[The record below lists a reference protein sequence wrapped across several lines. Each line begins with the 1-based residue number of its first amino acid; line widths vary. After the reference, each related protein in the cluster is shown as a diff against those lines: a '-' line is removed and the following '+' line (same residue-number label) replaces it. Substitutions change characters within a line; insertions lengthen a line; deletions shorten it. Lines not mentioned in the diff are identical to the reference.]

1 MLSVLERN
9 LFTFELREK
18 FQVVAK
24 TDDILTATNSS
35 SYDDENNFENMELI
49 GDAVLKF
56 ITCYS
61 LYLKNPDYNES
72 QLCQQKS
79 YQVSNYNLM

>member
-1 MLSVLERN
+1 MLSILERS
-9 LFTFELREK
+9 LFPLELREK
-18 FQVVAK
+18 FQVLAT

-61 LYLKNPDYNES
+61 LYLKNPEYSES
-72 QLCQQKS
+72 
-79 YQVSNYNLM
+79 

>member
-1 MLSVLERN
+1 MLSILERS
-9 LFTFELREK
+9 LFPLELREK
-18 FQVVAK
+18 FQVLAT

-61 LYLKNPDYNES
+61 LYLKNPEYTES
-72 QLCQQKS
+72 
-79 YQVSNYNLM
+79 